1 MREFAMAAISRACVT
16 LLAALLWLSLVEP
29 AQSVEYTVDGWKLGT
44 IVTGPSLQSY
54 SCKPSNAFEQLT
66 SCNRTQTR
74 NRGYD
79 YGTFGTVMHNES
91 GVTVLLKV
99 KVAPVRISKN
109 EIQKEIVELSRELGG
124 RPVAIDW
131 VDGNADQPPSVIA
144 RWGQIKLESVDS
156 DASDAVQSGKYP
168 SIDVLVDTLGDV
180 QRSVQS
186 GLQVYRILG
195 GTGFVYSASFDKNG
209 RGHRQYIAAN
219 GNELAIRQYQVDLP
233 ALLAKD
239 QSSDAADFQLWPQ
252 VADLTRRLARG
263 VSPKTANEA
272 LDKAFEKIPSK
283 KYRSHA
289 WAFLPGGA
297 IVHLAMHQHWDIDI
311 YGPKTDNPEIRSSI
325 QAFLAGKPS
334 DPFTE
339 LLYYVVGQYDQA
351 VQFNPKSSL
360 SDVLHY
366 TAGFRALGPVLHD
379 AIQIAKSRTGA
390 KIDEPDEIFRKI
402 NFLIKNQYMLDNK
415 PLSALVPNFA
425 ARVAPARAH
434 FEEVLLDSKAPH
446 ADDAAFILGWLT
458 LHEGRP
464 QEQALP
470 YFSKAMVIGD
480 GDYKDPGAIGRVLR
494 ILDRLSSRDQFAVVD
509 GDSAF
514 SRQPALAYVAARSAY
529 REFNYATTIDAATRY
544 LKGMGIQPDTLPATT
559 DPDRIEKVLDGV
571 DDSLTSGNAGANLPE
586 IPYILQASRELSQ
599 YENYL
604 QGIAGQEPQDV
615 IKRARTTIIKY
626 SKLLDGDDN
635 RSRENKDKKP
645 GLPDFSH
652 KDLRQALHLID
663 VTLAATKSPA
673 YTHLREWLHYRK
685 ARVAAVFA
693 PDTMPDIYTAM
704 SAEFPASK
712 LLDDVLAEQLFAHGM
727 VKPDLNA
734 ARATFNKLVS
744 TYPNGS
750 AVDNAYSW
758 MAIILRCNGQLQ
770 EADKINREIIRRFG
784 MTRHAAYAR
793 ERMADPKTCS
803 AEAYS
808 DD

>member
-1 MREFAMAAISRACVT
+1 MVAISRAC
-16 LLAALLWLSLVEP
+16 LALPVALLWLSLVEP
-29 AQSVEYTVDGWKLGT
+29 AHSIEYAVDGWKLGA

-54 SCKPSNAFEQLT
+54 SCKPDAAFEQLT
-66 SCNRTQTR
+66 ACSRTQTR
-74 NRGYD
+74 NRGYN
-79 YGTFGTVMHNES
+79 YSAFGTLMHSEK
-91 GVTVLLKV
+91 GAIVFLKV
-99 KVAPVRISKN
+99 KVAPVQISKD
-109 EIQKEIVELSRELGG
+109 EIRKEIADLSREIGSQ
-124 RPVAIDW
+124 PVSTNW
-131 VDGNADQPPSVIA
+131 VDANTDRPASVIV
-144 RWGQIKLESVDS
+144 RWGQIKLESVDT
-156 DASDAVQSGKYP
+156 DASDTVQSGKYP
-168 SIDVLVDTLGDV
+168 AIGVLVDTLGDV
-180 QRSVQS
+180 QRSVKS
-186 GLQVYRILG
+186 GLEVYRILG
-195 GTGFVYSASFDKNG
+195 GTGFIYSASFDKNG
-209 RGHRQYIAAN
+209 RGHRQYIAAD
-219 GNELAIRQYQVDLP
+219 GNEVAIRQYQIDFP
-233 ALLAKD
+233 ALLVKD
-239 QSSDAADFQLWPQ
+239 HGSGAADFQLWPQ
-252 VADLTRRLARG
+252 VADMTRRLARG
-263 VSPKTANEA
+263 VSPKTANEV

-297 IVHLAMHQHWDIDI
+297 IEHLAMHQHWDIDI
-311 YGPKTDNPEIRSSI
+311 YGPKTENPEIRSSI

-339 LLYYVVGQYDQA
+339 LLYYVIGQYDQA
-351 VQFNPKSSL
+351 AQFNPKSPL

-366 TAGFRALGPVLHD
+366 AAGFRALGPVLHD

-390 KIDEPDEIFRKI
+390 KVDEPDEIFQKI
-402 NFLIKNQYMLDNK
+402 NFLIKNQYILDNK

-434 FEEVLLDSKAPH
+434 FEEVLRDSKAPH

-480 GDYKDPGAIGRVLR
+480 GDYKDPGAIGRVLQ

-559 DPDRIEKVLDGV
+559 DPERIEKALDGV
-571 DDSLTSGNAGANLPE
+571 DDSFTSGNAGANLPE

-599 YENYL
+599 YERYL
-604 QGIAGQEPQDV
+604 QGIAGQRPEDV
-615 IKRARTTIIKY
+615 VKRAKTTIIKY

-673 YTHLREWLHYRK
+673 YAHLREWLYYRK

-693 PDTMPDIYTAM
+693 PDTMANIYTAM
-704 SAEFPASK
+704 STEFPASK
-712 LLDDVLAEQLFAHGM
+712 LLDDVLAEQLFAQGM

-744 TYPNGS
+744 TYPNGN

-758 MAIILRCNGQLQ
+758 MAIILRCNGRLQ

-793 ERMADPKTCS
+793 ERMADPKTCG

-808 DD
+808 ND